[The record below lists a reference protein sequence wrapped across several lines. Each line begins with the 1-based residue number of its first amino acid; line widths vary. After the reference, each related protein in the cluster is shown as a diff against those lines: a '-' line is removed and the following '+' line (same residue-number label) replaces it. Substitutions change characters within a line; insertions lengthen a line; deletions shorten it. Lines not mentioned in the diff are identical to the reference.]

1 MSNGVLVKGCEM
13 KTSEPKKNEIRSA
26 ATHPRKNVSVD
37 PSGVVPASQS
47 QRIQNSAF
55 VVAQGKMQQR
65 CFGDA
70 VSSPLQKKEN
80 KTGMSDEVKASMEAT
95 HHADFS
101 DVQIHPSSS
110 KAPDVGALAYTQ
122 GTDIHFAPGQFS
134 PNTTTGKSLLGHE
147 LTHVVQQ
154 REGRVAPTTAVNGMP
169 VNDNPGLEKE
179 ADDFGK
185 KAAG

>member
-1 MSNGVLVKGCEM
+1 M
-13 KTSEPKKNEIRSA
+13 KTSESKKDQTRAVAVSS
-26 ATHPRKNVSVD
+26 RKNASVD
-37 PSGVVPASQS
+37 QSGAALISQS

-55 VVAQGKMQQR
+55 VVAQRTAQRR

-70 VSSPLQKKEN
+70 TMQPLQKKEN
-80 KTGMSDEVKASMEAT
+80 KTGMPDDVKAGMEAT
-95 HHADFS
+95 HKADFS
-101 DVQIHPSSS
+101 DVQIHPSSA
-110 KAPDVGALAYTQ
+110 KAPEVGALAYTQ

-154 REGRVAPTTAVNGMP
+154 REGRVAPTTEVNGMP